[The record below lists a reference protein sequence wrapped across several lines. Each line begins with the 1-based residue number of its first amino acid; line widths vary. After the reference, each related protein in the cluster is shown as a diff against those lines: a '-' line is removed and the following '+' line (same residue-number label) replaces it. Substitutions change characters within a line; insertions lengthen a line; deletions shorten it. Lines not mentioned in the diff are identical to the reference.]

1 MKLQTADVVVIG
13 GGAIGAAAAFYLAKA
28 GKRVTLVER
37 AGLAREA
44 SGANVGLVTLFS
56 GHSLEEPD
64 PGPVYALTRASV
76 DAYESLGEEV
86 GMNIEYE
93 QCGGVVWTDSEEK
106 LRLIRRAREGYAGH
120 GVPVEW
126 LDAAGVRECE
136 PAFYSDR
143 ILGGAFCALNGQ
155 VNPLLLTRALARGA
169 VRSGARLLLGTTV
182 QGITIAGQR
191 VQAVQTSAG
200 EIPCEFV
207 VNAAGAWAAEIGAM
221 AGIKL
226 PVFPARGQIL
236 LTEAVPRFIRR
247 VVSGAEPAARQTQR
261 GNVIIGSTVENVG
274 FDKTMTPATIDHFAR
289 EILPYF
295 PRLRGLNVIRAWA
308 GLRPATPDS
317 KPIIELMAEP
327 QGLCLANGHS
337 RRGICYAAGTGQL
350 VAQLITGKTPF
361 LPLDSFRLSRFEGE
375 AFTSGR
381 ESPPTR
387 EAHR

>member
-13 GGAIGAAAAFYLAKA
+13 GGVIGAAAAFYLAKA

-64 PGPVYALTRASV
+64 PGPVYALTRASM

-86 GMNIEYE
+86 GMDIEYE
-93 QCGGVVWTDSEEK
+93 QCGGVVWADSEEK
-106 LRLIRRAREGYAGH
+106 LALLRRAWEGYTRR
-120 GVPVEW
+120 GVPVQW

-136 PAFYSDR
+136 PAFHCDR
-143 ILGGAFCALNGQ
+143 ILGGVFCALNGQ

-169 VRSGARLLLGTTV
+169 VRSAARLLLGTTV
-182 QGITIAGQR
+182 QGITIAGER
-191 VQAVQTSAG
+191 VQAVRTSAG
-200 EIPCEFV
+200 EIPCDFV

-221 AGIKL
+221 AGIKV

-247 VVSGAEPAARQTQR
+247 VVSGGEPAARQTRR

-274 FDKTMTPATIDHFAR
+274 FDKSVTPATIHEFAR
-289 EILPYF
+289 DILPYF
-295 PRLRGLNVIRAWA
+295 PGLRGLNVVRAWA
-308 GLRPATPDS
+308 GLRPASPDS
-317 KPIIELMAEP
+317 KPIIQLMNEP
-327 QGLCLANGHS
+327 RGLCLANGHS
-337 RRGICYAAGTGQL
+337 RRGICYAAGTGHL
-350 VAQLITGKTPF
+350 VTQLITGNTPF
-361 LPLDSFRLSRFEGE
+361 LPLENFGLARFGAP
-375 AFTSGR
+375 AFSTS
-381 ESPPTR
+381 
-387 EAHR
+387 

>member
-1 MKLQTADVVVIG
+1 MKLQATDVVVIG

-44 SGANVGLVTLFS
+44 SGANVGLVTVFS

-76 DAYESLGEEV
+76 DAYESLGDEI
-86 GMNIEYE
+86 GMDIEYE
-93 QCGGVVWTDSEEK
+93 QCGGVVWADNEDK
-106 LRLIRRAREGYAGH
+106 LALIRQARDGYARR
-120 GVPVEW
+120 GVPVQW

-143 ILGGAFCALNGQ
+143 ILGGAFCPLNGQ
-155 VNPLLLTRALARGA
+155 VNPLLLTRALALGA

-182 QGITIAGQR
+182 QGIATAGER
-191 VQAVQTSAG
+191 VQAVRTSAG

-221 AGIKL
+221 AGIKV
-226 PVFPARGQIL
+226 PVSPARGQIL

-247 VVSGAEPAARQTQR
+247 VVSGGEPAARQTRR

-274 FDKTMTPATIDHFAR
+274 FDKTVTSSTIKHFAR
-289 EILPYF
+289 DVLPYF
-295 PRLRGLNVIRAWA
+295 PGLRGLNVIRAWA
-308 GLRPATPDS
+308 GLRPASPDH
-317 KPIIELMAEP
+317 KPIIQLMHEP

-350 VAQLITGKTPF
+350 VMELITGKTPF
-361 LPLDSFRLSRFEGE
+361 LQLDAFSLSRFGGE
-375 AFTSGR
+375 ASR
-381 ESPPTR
+381 P
-387 EAHR
+387 